1 MDLHTGTLEWT
12 SLEARRCVG
21 AHTEEKTSPFGG
33 LVASPQFIGRRPR
46 CYALLPGLLG
56 GRDLSIVTVHPA
68 FKKNPPDSYNFKDV
82 KRVED

>member
-1 MDLHTGTLEWT
+1 MG
-12 SLEARRCVG
+12 RG

-46 CYALLPGLLG
+46 CNTLLPGLH
-56 GRDLSIVTVHPA
+56 GRRDIRIVTNHPA
-68 FKKNPPDSYNFKDV
+68 FKKNPPDSYNFKSF